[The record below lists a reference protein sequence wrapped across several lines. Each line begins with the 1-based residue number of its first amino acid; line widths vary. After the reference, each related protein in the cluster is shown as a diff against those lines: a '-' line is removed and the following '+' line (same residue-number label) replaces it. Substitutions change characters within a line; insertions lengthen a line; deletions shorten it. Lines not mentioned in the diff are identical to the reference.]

1 MSIAIGRRMIAA
13 CATASLIV
21 SGALVGSSAATAASP
36 VAVSAAVLAASGA
49 SSASQAQP
57 TMSGWLPY
65 WSLGTATGRA
75 LANADLFSDVSP
87 FWFDAVADGST
98 SSTVRIEET
107 WISSGSRSSVTQ
119 SLKGAGLEVL
129 PSITDSTGTRYL
141 AGVLAAPA
149 KRTALVRQISNLVQ
163 SGGYDGIDLDFE
175 TFAFSDGQASWTGTK
190 PSWVAFITELSVAL
204 RANGKLLA
212 VSVPPMYSDTTG
224 YWVYAFRQIGPHI
237 DKLRI
242 MAYDYSWSTAGSIG
256 GPLSWV
262 RGLLGYA
269 VDAVDR
275 NKVFLGTPTYGR
287 DWVTSAVG
295 VGCPTTSGERTALRR
310 TMNTNSV
317 TFTDQWVRDPASQ
330 ERNRSYTEP
339 YNAGKCTLTRSAW
352 LPDAETTLA
361 RWQIAKDFG
370 IAGLAQWMIGTEQTG
385 QWDLLRSA
393 GAGTTPNV
401 PVPPAPAPPSA
412 PPSAPAPARPAPS
425 GPSDEGPP
433 SGNEVPALGGQITAG
448 VSSPVSLRVAKVR
461 KGKVVLKGRVSGPK
475 TRSVKILRKT
485 KSERRKVMSV
495 KPKADGRFR
504 AVVRSTN
511 PTLRLQAQSAAG
523 RSTLLIVRR

>member
-1 MSIAIGRRMIAA
+1 VTIAISRLLTAT
-13 CATASLIV
+13 CATAALV
-21 SGALVGSSAATAASP
+21 ASGALVGSSPASAVSP
-36 VAVSAAVLAASGA
+36 VVAPFAASGSLPA
-49 SSASQAQP
+49 SPSVSASASDAQP

-65 WSLGTATGRA
+65 WSLGSATSNA

-87 FWFDAVADGST
+87 FWFDAKADGST

-119 SLKGAGLEVL
+119 SLKGAGLKVL

-141 AGVLAAPA
+141 AGVLAAPS
-149 KRTALVRQISNLVQ
+149 KRTALVRQISKLVE

-175 TFAFSDGQASWTGTK
+175 TFAFSDGQASWAGTK

-295 VGCPTTSGERTALRR
+295 VGCPTTSGERAKLTRV
-310 TMNTNSV
+310 MNTNSV
-317 TFTDQWVRDPASQ
+317 TFTDQWVRDSASQ
-330 ERNRSYTEP
+330 ERNRRYTES
-339 YNAGKCTLTRSAW
+339 YNKGKCTLTRNAW

-361 RWQIAKDFG
+361 RWQVAKDYR
-370 IAGLAQWMIGTEQTG
+370 IAGMAQWMIGTEQVG
-385 QWDLLRSA
+385 QWDLLRSR
-393 GAGTTPNV
+393 GAGKAPNV
-401 PVPPAPAPPSA
+401 TVPPPAPVAPGGS
-412 PPSAPAPARPAPS
+412 
-425 GPSDEGPP
+425 
-433 SGNEVPALGGQITAG
+433 VPR
-448 VSSPVSLRVAKVR
+448 PVSLKATKIR
-461 KGKVVLKGRVSGPK
+461 KGKVVVQGRASGPK
-475 TRSVKILRKT
+475 GEAVTIYRKMQAD
-485 KSERRKVMSV
+485 RRKLMSV
-495 KPKADGRFR
+495 TLGADGRFR
-504 AVVRSTN
+504 AVIRSN
-511 PTLRLQAQSAAG
+511 SPTLRLRAKTSTGSSA
-523 RSTLLIVRR
+523 LLIVRR